1 MLSIE
6 RLSAHYGA
14 ARALD
19 DVSLHV
25 AEGELACI
33 VGPNGAGKS
42 TLVNAIAGLI
52 PATSGS
58 VKVAG
63 AEMTCLPP
71 HRLIEHGIAIVPEGR
86 RLFVDMS
93 VRENLELGSLLPPAR
108 VRRQKSLDEVCRIFP
123 ILIACLDRRAGTLS
137 GGQQQ
142 MVAIARALM
151 ARPRL
156 LLLDEP
162 SLGLAPIVVVEM
174 FRTIR
179 RINDGGTTILLVEQ
193 NVAAA
198 LDIASRA
205 FVLDVGRIV
214 AQGTPDE
221 LLAQPFIQR
230 AYFGTDPMDAT

>member
-33 VGPNGAGKS
+33 VGPNGAGQEH
-42 TLVNAIAGLI
+42 ARQCDRRID

-108 VRRQKSLDEVCRIFP
+108 VRRQKSLDEVCRSSP
-123 ILIACLDRRAGTLS
+123 SSSPARPARRHALGRPAADGRDRAGADGAAEAAAARRTVAGPRADRR
-137 GGQQQ
+137 
-142 MVAIARALM
+142 
-151 ARPRL
+151 
-156 LLLDEP
+156 
-162 SLGLAPIVVVEM
+162 
-174 FRTIR
+174 R
-179 RINDGGTTILLVEQ
+179 R
-193 NVAAA
+193 
-198 LDIASRA
+198 
-205 FVLDVGRIV
+205 DV
-214 AQGTPDE
+214 PH
-221 LLAQPFIQR
+221 
-230 AYFGTDPMDAT
+230 DPPHQ